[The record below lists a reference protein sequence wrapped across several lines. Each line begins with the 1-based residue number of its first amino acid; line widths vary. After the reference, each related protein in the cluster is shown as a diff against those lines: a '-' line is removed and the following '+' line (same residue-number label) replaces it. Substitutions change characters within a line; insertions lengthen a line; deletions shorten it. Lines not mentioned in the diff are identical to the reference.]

1 MRTSASARRNYCPE
15 PKSENTIPATINLDD
30 IDPEQRKQLGI
41 RKPRESSFSKDELR
55 GWALKVLALMA
66 NLTRSE
72 RERVLRHALKVNKV

>member
-1 MRTSASARRNYCPE
+1 MA
-15 PKSENTIPATINLDD
+15 ATLNNDD

-41 RKPRESSFSKDELR
+41 RKPRETAFSKDELR

-66 NLTRSE
+66 SLSRTE

>member
-1 MRTSASARRNYCPE
+1 M
-15 PKSENTIPATINLDD
+15 PATINLDD

-66 NLTRSE
+66 NLTRAE
-72 RERVLRHALKVNKV
+72 RDRVLRHALKVNKV